1 MTVGAIPAG
10 QMMRMADADAAVTTV
25 MVAPWPAWMMR
36 LSARGAVTVMVVPT
50 SKQAMCRW
58 AKGATAVTVTV
69 TAMGA

>member
-10 QMMRMADADAAVTTV
+10 QMMRMADADAAVTV

-50 SKQAMCRW
+50 S
-58 AKGATAVTVTV
+58 
-69 TAMGA
+69 